1 MSAIKK
7 FFEKKK
13 REAKF
18 KMAGPG
24 QKLGDAESAA
34 AQRATREAAA
44 AAAASRQGASTSR
57 SGHLQ
62 RLFFTASGVS
72 KDKAKAIN
80 PGITQRQSSGSER
93 WSKPLKKPI
102 KDGVFPG
109 HYFVLQTNRRY
120 CKKIA
125 LMTID
130 HTCQPLE
137 RDWLLSR
144 RTRHQQPSIG
154 N

>member
-72 KDKAKAIN
+72 KDKAKAIKT
-80 PGITQRQSSGSER
+80 GITQRQSSGSER
-93 WSKPLKKPI
+93 
-102 KDGVFPG
+102 
-109 HYFVLQTNRRY
+109 
-120 CKKIA
+120 
-125 LMTID
+125 
-130 HTCQPLE
+130 
-137 RDWLLSR
+137 
-144 RTRHQQPSIG
+144 
-154 N
+154 